1 MPMAVST
8 RRPVPAASESVAV
21 NAPLFRGLVDGLRD
35 DRRAVILDLGPA
47 SPATVAL
54 LTPFRCRLDIAD
66 LADGLDALNAES
78 DRAGLDQ
85 RIAELLPA
93 PRQEPVDIVLCWDL
107 LNYLHKP
114 ALTALMDVLAGRG
127 RQGTRIHFLVA
138 YSDSRMPARPGRWS
152 PLADSRLVV
161 SPVTREERDAPRYTP
176 EDLGRCLRSFRVD
189 GAMLLRNGMQEFVYR
204 L

>member
-1 MPMAVST
+1 MAVSA
-8 RRPVPAASESVAV
+8 RRPVPAASEPLAV
-21 NAPLFRGLVDGLRD
+21 NAPLFRGLVDGLQD

-66 LADGLDALNAES
+66 LSDGLDQLNAET
-78 DRAGLDQ
+78 DRAGLDV
-85 RIAELLPA
+85 RIAQLLPQ
-93 PRQEPVDIVLCWDL
+93 PRQEPVDMVLCWDL

-114 ALTALMDVLAGRG
+114 ALTALMDALAGRG
-127 RQGTRIHFLVA
+127 RTGMRVHFLVA
-138 YSDSRMPARPGRWS
+138 YSDIRMPARPSRFA
-152 PLADSRLVV
+152 PLTDGRLVI
-161 SPVTREERDAPRYTP
+161 SPVTREQRDAPRYTP
-176 EDLGRCLRSFRVD
+176 EDLGRCLRGYRVD